1 MNPSVTR
8 HPSQPMKHTR
18 PLLAPRQAGF
28 TLMEMML
35 VLGIIGILVGISAVA
50 LSGTMGDAEETKAK
64 TQVRNIQM
72 HLLRFKTHSGGLL
85 PTKLDGLVTKP
96 SGMQGKPWKK
106 FADEKDI
113 IDPWGSPFVFR
124 NPGKK
129 NAAGYDV
136 FSVGPD
142 KKEGTDDDIWID

>member
-1 MNPSVTR
+1 MKNTR
-8 HPSQPMKHTR
+8 LITR
-18 PLLAPRQAGF
+18 APGAGF

-50 LSGTMGDAEETKAK
+50 LRGTMGDAEETKAK
-64 TQVRNIQM
+64 TQIRNIQM
-72 HLLRFKTHSGGLL
+72 HLLRFKNSSGLL
-85 PTKLDGLVTKP
+85 PTKLEGLVTKP

-106 FADEKDI
+106 YADEKDI
-113 IDPWGSPFVFR
+113 IDPWGSPFVYR

-129 NAAGYDV
+129 DVSGYDV

>member
-1 MNPSVTR
+1 
-8 HPSQPMKHTR
+8 MKHTHLRSFGFR
-18 PLLAPRQAGF
+18 PRVQRQAF

-50 LSGTMGDAEETKAK
+50 LRGTMGDAEETKAK
-64 TQVRNIQM
+64 TQIRNIDM
-72 HLLRFKTHSGGLL
+72 HLLRFKTHTGGQM
-85 PTKLDGLVTKP
+85 PTKLDGLVSRP
-96 SGMQGKPWKK
+96 SGAKSWKK

-113 IDPWGSPFVFR
+113 VDPWGSPFVYR

-129 NAAGYDV
+129 NQGGYDV

-142 KKEGTDDDIWID
+142 KKEGTEDDIWLD

>member
-1 MNPSVTR
+1 
-8 HPSQPMKHTR
+8 MKTYCTTQR
-18 PLLAPRQAGF
+18 PLTARLRRGF

-50 LSGTMGDAEETKAK
+50 LQGTMGDAEMTKAK
-64 TQVRNIQM
+64 TQIRNLQM
-72 HLLRFKTHSGGLL
+72 HLLRFKTHTGGLL
-85 PTKLDGLVTKP
+85 PTKLEGLVSKP
-96 SGMQGKPWKK
+96 SGLQGKPWKK

-113 IDPWGSPFVFR
+113 IDPWGTPYVYR

-129 NAAGYDV
+129 DASGYDV